1 MIFQYLLVHS
11 EAARDDRVCHD
22 RVKGHWHS
30 VMTECRP
37 RRAFTSDMISLHLL
51 ILDVIY
57 ARMHV

>member
-11 EAARDDRVCHD
+11 AAARDDRVCHD
-22 RVKGHWHS
+22 RIL
-30 VMTECRP
+30 TESRP
-37 RRAFTSDMISLHLL
+37 RRAFTCDMISLHLL